1 MVPSVVW
8 KFVTTGFAVRLQQRP
23 LTVTVEPPLAVI
35 FPPETAEVK
44 TIVFTAVVVRVGT
57 DAAVVVNGTSAP

>member
-1 MVPSVVW
+1 
-8 KFVTTGFAVRLQQRP
+8 
-23 LTVTVEPPLAVI
+23 VEPPLAVI